1 MVYAYYRVST
11 QTQAE
16 RNSTQMQIDVVE
28 KYARENG
35 IVIENSFCDEGVSGT
50 LVDRPGMIELL
61 SVLEKGDK
69 VIVQNTSRL
78 WRSDT
83 VKVMLRKEIE
93 KAGADVISTEQP
105 TYSIYSKDPNDFLIN
120 SIFEIL
126 DQYEKMQISL
136 KLYKGRKA
144 KSNKGGKSCGTAP
157 YGYKW
162 DNNEIVVDYNNNLV
176 VEDIFNTYLSLK
188 SLSKLE
194 SYCNEKNYKTTKGN
208 NFSKKSLANILHN
221 EFYVGVVEFA
231 GKKTQGKHQPI
242 VDLEIFNAV
251 QDLLTR

>member
-1 MVYAYYRVST
+1 MIYAYYRVST

-16 RNSTQMQIDVVE
+16 RNSTSMQIDVVT
-28 KYARENG
+28 KYAETNG
-35 IVIENSFCDEGVSGT
+35 IEIADSFSDEGVSGT
-50 LVDRPGMIELL
+50 ILERPGMMGLL
-61 SVLEKGDK
+61 STLEKGDK

-83 VKVMLRKEIE
+83 VKVMLRKELE
-93 KAGADVISTEQP
+93 KVGADVISIEQP

-144 KSNKGGKSCGTAP
+144 KSYKGNKSCGVAP

-162 DNNEIVVDYNNNLV
+162 DNANIVIDYNNNLV
-176 VEDIFNTYLSLK
+176 VQDIFLQYTLCK
-188 SLSKLE
+188 SLSTLE
-194 SYCNEKNYKTTKGN
+194 EICNAKGYRTN
-208 NFSKKSLANILHN
+208 RGCKFSKKTLANILHN
-221 EFYVGVVEFA
+221 DFYIGYVTYA
-231 GKKTQGKHQPI
+231 GSKKMGNHKPI
-242 VDLEIFNAV
+242 IE
-251 QDLLTR
+251 QDLFNQVQAIMER